1 MNPNKNKFKI
11 VLTSVFGFFILLGM
25 VVFAT
30 YKSNNSANTNNVEVS
45 VWGTM
50 NASLFNSFIEKY
62 KQDKNIQFKLSY
74 SQKDIST
81 IDSNILEAIAAGR
94 APDSILIPQRLMKR
108 YLDKVYLI
116 PYSSLSA
123 RTFQDTFVQEAD
135 IYTQANGIFAL
146 PFFIDPLVMYWNRDI
161 LSSAGVAN
169 PPKSWS
175 ELPILAGKISKSD
188 NNANITRSAVSFGEY
203 SNVNNAKAILS
214 ALIMQ
219 AGSPIISSSDG
230 VTFRSYLYSKSPTD
244 TMIPAV
250 SALNFFTEYSNP
262 KKSVYSWNRS
272 LPSSKQFFL
281 SGDLALYF
289 GFASEAQDL
298 KNKNPN
304 LNFDVAQMPQIVDAK
319 TKVTF
324 GDIYGFAFLRT
335 SPNIAAAY
343 NLISTLVSFDGVSV
357 LLQFENVAPAR
368 RDVIAAGSSD
378 PAKVVF
384 YNSALISKAWVDP
397 DTTKT
402 DQIFKNMVEDVSS
415 GRMTVD
421 GSVQKASSELDNLL

>member
-1 MNPNKNKFKI
+1 MNPNKNRFKI
-11 VLTSVFGFFILLGM
+11 ILTSVFGFFILLGM

-30 YKSNNSANTNNVEVS
+30 YKSGSTANNNVEIS
-45 VWGTM
+45 IWGTM
-50 NASLFNSFIEKY
+50 NSSVFNDFIEKF
-62 KQDKNIQFKLSY
+62 KQDKNITLKLKY
-74 SQKDIST
+74 VQKDIST
-81 IDSNILEAIAAGR
+81 IDTDILEAIASGR
-94 APDSILIPQRLMKR
+94 APDSILIPQELMKR

-116 PYSSLSA
+116 PYSSISA
-123 RTFQDTFVQEAD
+123 RAFQDTFVQESD
-135 IYTQANGIFAL
+135 IYMQPNGIFAL

-161 LSSAGVAN
+161 LSSAAVAN
-169 PPKSWS
+169 PPKAWS
-175 ELPILAGKISKSD
+175 ELPLLAGKISKSD

-203 SNVNNAKAILS
+203 SNVNNAKALLS

-219 AGSPIISSSDG
+219 AGSPIVATTDG
-230 VTFRSYLYSKSPTD
+230 VNFNSYLYTKSPTD
-244 TMIPAV
+244 TAVPAV
-250 SALNFFTEYSNP
+250 SALSFFTEYSNP

-298 KNKNPN
+298 KDKNPN
-304 LNFDVAQMPQIVDAK
+304 LNFDVAQIPQIVDTK

-335 SPNIAAAY
+335 SPNIATAY
-343 NLISTLVSFDGVSV
+343 NLVSTLISADAVSE

-368 RDVIAAGSSD
+368 RDVIAAGSID

-384 YNSALISKAWVDP
+384 YNSALISRAWVDP
-397 DTTKT
+397 DTAKT
-402 DQIFKNMVEDVSS
+402 DQIFKSMVEDISS
-415 GRMTVD
+415 GRMDVD
-421 GSVQKASSELDNLL
+421 GSVQKASSGLDNLL